1 MFLVYL
7 ALAGY
12 YVPQNK
18 TMQWNNEKKT
28 MNSIKGVDIYIMPRH
43 QFNLNSPVNLLQQKI
58 NEKLVARSVYAS
70 IRQIENH

>member
-1 MFLVYL
+1 
-7 ALAGY
+7 
-12 YVPQNK
+12 
-18 TMQWNNEKKT
+18 